1 MRFDDI
7 ARKLAVGAVVA
18 ALTVAPA
25 AAQNRIAPG
34 QGFENLPRLGI
45 GYVANA
51 PQILTGASAYTVVDV
66 FGGLGLYVDA
76 KLNLETPEDE
86 RDFVDDLTV
95 RQVEAFP
102 GQEADRDERSWW
114 SVNAALIRPLS
125 PEFMVY
131 LGAGYA
137 YEGVYWRY
145 RDLNGV
151 LDIGTFGWYWVQDDR
166 DSGYRVN
173 FLAGMFFRM
182 SERVAFQ
189 FGLESVPSGVTVGG
203 SYSFPL

>member
-1 MRFDDI
+1 MRSDGLTKMV
-7 ARKLAVGAVVA
+7 AAGAVVA
-18 ALTVAPA
+18 ALAAPA

-51 PQILTGASAYTVVDV
+51 PNILTGASAYTVLDV
-66 FGGLGLYVDA
+66 FGGLGLYVDG
-76 KLNLETPEDE
+76 KMNLQTPEDE
-86 RDFVDDLTV
+86 RDFVGDLTV
-95 RQVEAFP
+95 SQVEAFP

-131 LGAGYA
+131 LGAGWA

-145 RDLNGV
+145 RDVNGV
-151 LDIGTFGWYWVQDDR
+151 LDIGTLGWYWVQDDR
-166 DSGYRVN
+166 SSGYTVN
-173 FLAGMFFRM
+173 VLAGMFFRM
-182 SERVAFQ
+182 SENVAFQ
-189 FGLESVPSGVTVGG
+189 FGLEAVPNGVTVGG